1 MERHG
6 FREMDRI
13 EDLLKYTVGS
23 ILGTLH
29 RKGWYLPLWVFQL
42 KRRTDDENTEVDKII
57 SSKYE

>member
-42 KRRTDDENTEVDKII
+42 KRDALMMKTLKWTK
-57 SSKYE
+57 